1 MVALQG
7 MCLPLPACS
16 LEGAGS
22 PDATRPKPRSKKRK
36 PITVDRGSSPVLL
49 QGVEILVHGHPY
61 VPVSSAAMT
70 TTTTSSKADS
80 VAVAKAPVPGPPRR
94 LSSQHRASN
103 GAPAVSLLPPTVSAD
118 VSAAA
123 PVVQGDTAS
132 ASSEP
137 IHEPL
142 PLAQCDLDTASAILY
157 PALWLFSCFSLVRSH
172 YVDDNCAHCHW
183 TVRFIKQLCK
193 VCYFRTH
200 SLDTMRQQR
209 SPYWSVLLPCA
220 SMTAP
225 CTVKSD
231 SAVSGR

>member
-1 MVALQG
+1 MVSRVLFYAHALRRIQITTADTRNYATSTNELYCTSQLKKISKNVHKLLVITIMVALQG

-157 PALWLFSCFSLVRSH
+157 PAL
-172 YVDDNCAHCHW
+172 
-183 TVRFIKQLCK
+183 
-193 VCYFRTH
+193 
-200 SLDTMRQQR
+200 
-209 SPYWSVLLPCA
+209 
-220 SMTAP
+220 
-225 CTVKSD
+225 
-231 SAVSGR
+231 